1 VTANS
6 AQFPAETHLITERDR
21 ETMQKVA
28 GQLDDLH
35 AILHEFLP
43 LIRRVAA
50 IIPADSPPDML
61 TAATLRRGLRRKG
74 KT

>member
-1 VTANS
+1 M
-6 AQFPAETHLITERDR
+6 R
-21 ETMQKVA
+21 KVA

-50 IIPADSPPDML
+50 MIPADSPPDML
-61 TAATLRRGLRRKG
+61 TAATLRRRLRKG
-74 KT
+74 K